1 MENVGWGYADPSEAV
16 AKLKD
21 HLAFYTSEELTVVTD
36 LTNDPAATAF
46 GKKGPKYGLW
56 ELAVRSG
63 SVTGPTHYSAN
74 WV

>member
-1 MENVGWGYADPSEAV
+1 MGLCLPVRGGGKVKRPFGVLY
-16 AKLKD
+16 L
-21 HLAFYTSEELTVVTD
+21 EEVTVVTD